1 MKKLMKDT
9 HREELSKESLD
20 IICSIFK
27 KLKQSCELDIESIVN
42 KLEYYYYID
51 ECKEQGVE
59 SSSELLK
66 SMENYAEIIVN
77 YGKELERISKVLEEL
92 ELSKKGN

>member
-1 MKKLMKDT
+1 MK
-9 HREELSKESLD
+9 ELSKESLD
-20 IICSIFK
+20 IICSVFK
-27 KLKQSCELDIESIVN
+27 KLKKSCELDIESIVN

-59 SSSELLK
+59 SPSELLK